1 MKSRLVLFLSLSTS
15 LFLSSLS
22 AQSIVAP
29 TLNEPIRQA
38 IANNAKLE
46 LKRADSEITRLEE
59 AQLRGR
65 LTPQVDVIGGYGFL
79 FSRMN
84 NEFLR
89 IIYLFPKSQFLT
101 THLFQI

>member
-22 AQSIVAP
+22 AQSIVTP

-38 IANNAKLE
+38 IANNAQLE

-65 LTPQVDVIGGYGFL
+65 
-79 FSRMN
+79 
-84 NEFLR
+84 
-89 IIYLFPKSQFLT
+89 
-101 THLFQI
+101 